1 MGQGKAVEDG
11 RIGKLDRDTLTTPT
25 GQRHP
30 ADQETCIAFLPSLP
44 PTHLRT
50 PAQMA
55 EQIASDT
62 TRFAKLVADHKITTD

>member
-1 MGQGKAVEDG
+1 VGQGKAVEDG
-11 RIGKLDRDTLTTPT
+11 RIGKLDNDTLTTPT

-30 ADQETCIAFLPSLP
+30 ADQETCIALLPGLAP
-44 PTHLRT
+44 PQPCT

-62 TRFAKLVADHKITTD
+62 TLFAKLVADHKITTD